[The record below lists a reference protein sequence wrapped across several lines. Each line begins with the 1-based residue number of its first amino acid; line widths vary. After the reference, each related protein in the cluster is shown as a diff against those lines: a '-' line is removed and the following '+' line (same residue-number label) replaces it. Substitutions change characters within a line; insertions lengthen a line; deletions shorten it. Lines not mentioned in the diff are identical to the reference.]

1 MSIVYKPWGHEVWLE
16 LNDKYCYKRIYI
28 NSGSQT
34 SYHYHQVKKE
44 TNYIISGKVE
54 FWLENE
60 KGVVEK
66 KIMHE
71 GESVT
76 VLPPMKHRV
85 VAITDAILQEVSTPE
100 VDDVIRIE
108 DDTNRPDGRLEYEHE
123 IPGVLILAA
132 GKGERLK
139 SLTNNT
145 NKALIPINNQAIIS
159 KIIKKYPS
167 EYKFVISLGYK
178 GEMIEEYVKLSFPN
192 HDVEFVYIDDI
203 ESSNSGPGYSALAC
217 KQFLKRPFYITTVDC
232 LISSPLP
239 PLKGNWLGV
248 HPTSYPEKYS
258 TVLFDDENII
268 QEFSNKSVNGHDH
281 AFIGAGAISDYE
293 IFWNELENNI
303 KNGELVS
310 AFTNPKSYTNFTAI
324 EIDWYDTG
332 NLDDLEKAKQYF
344 QDKPLSLTKSN
355 FEYVYREEDKFIKR
369 IEDHDRLNNLYKRGL
384 ALGEKIPRNISKS
397 NNFLSYDWLNG
408 QTLYERNDLEISE
421 KFLNEFMK
429 SLQPGKTNKVLIE
442 KFYIDKTMKRI
453 NNFKESYGNE
463 YFTKSYIVNG
473 IKVKSIEEIMNKLDI
488 SVLYENPFTSNFHGD
503 LQFDNIVDASDNF
516 YYIDWRDNFA
526 GQTEVGD
533 IYYDLAKLY
542 GGLVIPYNLMKN
554 DENIKYYEN
563 NNEITFDYEK
573 NNNLLKVLNIYTTLL
588 NNSEFDLNKVELIS
602 GIIYLNMAPLH
613 SEKFSKLLWFKAAS
627 ILSSKVDK

>member
-1 MSIVYKPWGHEVWLE
+1 
-16 LNDKYCYKRIYI
+16 
-28 NSGSQT
+28 
-34 SYHYHQVKKE
+34 
-44 TNYIISGKVE
+44 
-54 FWLENE
+54 
-60 KGVVEK
+60 
-66 KIMHE
+66 
-71 GESVT
+71 
-76 VLPPMKHRV
+76 
-85 VAITDAILQEVSTPE
+85 
-100 VDDVIRIE
+100 
-108 DDTNRPDGRLEYEHE
+108 
-123 IPGVLILAA
+123 
-132 GKGERLK
+132 
-139 SLTNNT
+139 
-145 NKALIPINNQAIIS
+145 
-159 KIIKKYPS
+159 
-167 EYKFVISLGYK
+167 
-178 GEMIEEYVKLSFPN
+178 
-192 HDVEFVYIDDI
+192 
-203 ESSNSGPGYSALAC
+203 
-217 KQFLKRPFYITTVDC
+217 
-232 LISSPLP
+232 
-239 PLKGNWLGV
+239 
-248 HPTSYPEKYS
+248 
-258 TVLFDDENII
+258 
-268 QEFSNKSVNGHDH
+268 
-281 AFIGAGAISDYE
+281 
-293 IFWNELENNI
+293 
-303 KNGELVS
+303 
-310 AFTNPKSYTNFTAI
+310 
-324 EIDWYDTG
+324 
-332 NLDDLEKAKQYF
+332 
-344 QDKPLSLTKSN
+344 
-355 FEYVYREEDKFIKR
+355 
-369 IEDHDRLNNLYKRGL
+369 
-384 ALGEKIPRNISKS
+384 
-397 NNFLSYDWLNG
+397 
-408 QTLYERNDLEISE
+408 
-421 KFLNEFMK
+421 MK